1 MNITE
6 ALQVMAGNPNASLRH
21 QMVWDPAPAVIRE
34 PGAAHQVIA
43 VLATEPTPT
52 EAMVRV
58 LTTLLDTARAA
69 SENSQTGGAAFLT
82 ECSAAFVALAGA
94 GRLSGAQMLA
104 WSGAYVRAGLEP
116 PPALQVSAPA
126 VWPPPRGALLP
137 GLGGEP
143 TGKRPQPGDPT
154 GEMLDVLLSNLP
166 EEPADAHLAIR
177 ELLGVTAVPSRVILL
192 HTFILKLPVRQERL
206 GVYWLFD
213 PLAEIRRGAA
223 HAIATRIKAHGM
235 SAGLRRDLLR
245 VRNWL
250 PAEPGID
257 ALAGLL
263 DRTPAPS
270 DAASQAAVRPEQD
283 VPPGKR
289 AGARRSAKGASS
301 QSELRTYLSYPDGA
315 GCISIVIASRASKGY
330 ALLVGLFKRGRGLR
344 DAFVHSL
351 GTAAE
356 QRQTLDSISEGIDL
370 VEVSPRFAVE
380 LLGRAIDDGLETGSP
395 PAPMLLDAADL
406 LERVVETPTLRRPLQ
421 LNALLAD
428 LPEVV
433 QEKLKDKDLCSRLCG
448 EDGADVLRSPLFET
462 WFEQTEKL
470 DAAIL
475 AAPTERAARSLVWK
489 FLQERRGWWAI
500 QFALAAQ
507 IMAASRASQT
517 PAPPMTNAIV
527 ALAATAQALGG
538 KGSIRK
544 LAGLEWIM
552 LATLDACEGRHRWD
566 EEPDAD
572 LEAAIAP
579 PLSPARELEL
589 ARILKQVGLEQD
601 WIDGFGAAASIS
613 GLAPTTIINA
623 MLKHFTG
630 IHVSDVQLMLDLCL
644 DRVRFA
650 MDGALESEN
659 VVQVLAEY
667 GAQPPA
673 AWANGFMALVK
684 EAPLAFPSAK
694 SGSDQGSRILRL
706 ISEARTRGLATA
718 EQKIIAAWIAQCA
731 Q

>member
-1 MNITE
+1 VNITE
-6 ALQVMAGNPNASLRH
+6 ALRVMAENPNLSLRH
-21 QMVWDPAPAVIRE
+21 QMEWDPAPAVIRE
-34 PGAAHQVIA
+34 PGAAPKVIA
-43 VLATEPTPT
+43 ALATEPAPT
-52 EAMVRV
+52 EAMVRAF
-58 LTTLLDTARAA
+58 TTLLDTARAA
-69 SENSQTGGAAFLT
+69 SENEQAGGAAFLA
-82 ECSAAFVALAGA
+82 ECSVALVALAAA

-116 PPALQVSAPA
+116 PPALQISTQAP
-126 VWPPPRGALLP
+126 WPPQRGALLP

-143 TGKRPQPGDPT
+143 TGKRPQRDDPT

-177 ELLGVTAVPSRVILL
+177 ELLGVAAVPSRVILI
-192 HTFILKLPVRQERL
+192 HTLIQKLPVRHERL

-213 PLAEIRRGAA
+213 PLTEIRRGAA
-223 HAIATRIKAHGM
+223 HAIATRIKAQGL
-235 SAGLRRDLLR
+235 STGLRRDLLR

-257 ALAGLL
+257 ALAALI
-263 DRTPAPS
+263 DQTPAPS
-270 DAASQAAVRPEQD
+270 DAAPQAPVRPGQD
-283 VPPGKR
+283 VEAGKR
-289 AGARRSAKGASS
+289 RGAKRSAKSASS
-301 QSELRTYLSYPDGA
+301 PGDLRTYLSYPDGA
-315 GCISIVIASRASKGY
+315 GCISIIISSRVSKKY
-330 ALLVGLFKRGRGLR
+330 AFVVGLFKRGRGLR
-344 DAFVHSL
+344 DTFMHSL
-351 GTAAE
+351 STAAE
-356 QRQTLDSISEGIDL
+356 QRQLLDSMSEGIDL

-395 PAPMLLDAADL
+395 PAPILLNAADL
-406 LERVVETPTLRRPLQ
+406 LERVVETPIVRRPLQ

-428 LPEVV
+428 LPEAVR
-433 QEKLKDKDLCSRLCG
+433 EKLKDKDLCARLCG
-448 EDGADVLRSPLFET
+448 EDGADVLRSPLFDT
-462 WFEQTEKL
+462 WFEQTEEL

-489 FLQERRGWWAI
+489 SLQERRGWWAI

-507 IMAASRASQT
+507 IIAASRTSQAST
-517 PAPPMTNAIV
+517 PATTNAVV

-544 LAGLEWIM
+544 LAALEWIM
-552 LATLDACEGRHRWD
+552 LATLDACEGRHGWD
-566 EEPDAD
+566 DAPDAD

-579 PLSPARELEL
+579 PLSPAREREL
-589 ARILKQVGLEQD
+589 ARILKQVGLEPD

-613 GLAPTTIINA
+613 GLAPTAIMNA
-623 MLKHFTG
+623 MLKHLTG
-630 IHVSDVQLMLDLCL
+630 IHISDVQLMLDLCL
-644 DRVRFA
+644 ARLQFA
-650 MDGALESEN
+650 MDAALESEN
-659 VVQVLAEY
+659 IVRVLAEY

-706 ISEARTRGLATA
+706 ISEARTRGLANA
-718 EQKIIAAWIAQCA
+718 EQKIIAAWIAQRA
-731 Q
+731 E